1 MDGRTEDIGTFRV
14 SSFPNKFTGSD
25 AIDGVS
31 LDGSD
36 SNQNI
41 TYMTRADFAGTFPK
55 TNTPSRA
62 MTDKR
67 QGTEPLHR

>member
-1 MDGRTEDIGTFRV
+1 MTPPQPLPATCLANVQYAEDTVTGNPV
-14 SSFPNKFTGSD
+14 SNKFTGSD

-41 TYMTRADFAGTFPK
+41 TYMTRADFAGTFPRP
-55 TNTPSRA
+55 TPPA
-62 MTDKR
+62 A
-67 QGTEPLHR
+67 L